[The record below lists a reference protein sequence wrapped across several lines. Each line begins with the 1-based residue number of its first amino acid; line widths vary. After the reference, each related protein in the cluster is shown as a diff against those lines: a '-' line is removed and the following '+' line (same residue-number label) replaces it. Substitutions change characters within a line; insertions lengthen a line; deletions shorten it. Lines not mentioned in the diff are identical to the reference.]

1 MRVYRR
7 QRQKY
12 LFASLLGVLGVVNL
26 LFFLILY
33 QPARSEYYGLRESI
47 ERLRNDIQ
55 ARQQR
60 IELLER
66 LNAQLATLEQDRSRL
81 FTMHFI
87 PRNAGWSEILPKFDS
102 MIHDAEVQNLHL
114 DYSIDTSPQYG
125 LYSVKIRVP
134 VEGVYPNVVNFIKD
148 IENSETFFI
157 ISSIDLHGSS
167 SSVSAGGPGAVA
179 GPGSANITLS
189 LNLETFFYQ

>member
-33 QPARSEYYGLRESI
+33 QPARSEYYGFRESI
-47 ERLRNDIQ
+47 ERLRKDIQ

-157 ISSIDLHGSS
+157 ISSIDLHGSAS
-167 SSVSAGGPGAVA
+167 STVSV
-179 GPGSANITLS
+179 PGSPNITLA

>member
-1 MRVYRR
+1 MRIYRR
-7 QRQKY
+7 QRQQY
-12 LFASLLGVLGVVNL
+12 LFVALLGVLGVVNL

-33 QPARSEYYGLRESI
+33 QPARSEYFGLRESI
-47 ERLRNDIQ
+47 ERLRTNIQ

-87 PRNAGWSEILPKFDS
+87 PRNAGWSEILPKIDS
-102 MIHDAEVQNLHL
+102 MIHDAQVQNLHI
-114 DYSIDTSPQYG
+114 DYSIDQSPQYG

-134 VEGVYPNVVNFIKD
+134 VDGPYPNVVNFIKD

-157 ISSIDLHGSS
+157 ISSIDLHGS
-167 SSVSAGGPGAVA
+167 VA
-179 GPGSANITLS
+179 STASGQPASPNITLA

>member
-1 MRVYRR
+1 MRIYRR
-7 QRQKY
+7 QRQQY
-12 LFASLLGVLGVVNL
+12 LFAALLGVLGVVNL

-47 ERLRNDIQ
+47 ERLRTDIQ

-87 PRNAGWSEILPKFDS
+87 PRNAGWSEILPKLDH
-102 MIHDAEVQNLHL
+102 MIHDAQVKNLHI
-114 DYSIDTSPQYG
+114 DYTIDTSPQYG
-125 LYSVKIRVP
+125 LYSVKIKVP
-134 VEGVYPNVVNFIKD
+134 VEGPYPNVVNFIKD

-167 SSVSAGGPGAVA
+167 SI
-179 GPGSANITLS
+179 GSSISSTSSDLGSPNITLALS
-189 LNLETFFYQ
+189 LETFFYQ

>member
-1 MRVYRR
+1 MRMYRR
-7 QRQKY
+7 QRQQY
-12 LFASLLGVLGVVNL
+12 LFAAVLGVLVVVNL
-26 LFFLILY
+26 LFFFILY

-47 ERLRNDIQ
+47 ERFRKDIQ

-87 PRNAGWSEILPKFDS
+87 PRNAGWSEILPKFDA
-102 MIHDAEVQNLHL
+102 MLHDAQVKNLQI
-114 DYSIDTSPQYG
+114 DYSIDQSPQYG

-134 VEGVYPNVVNFIKD
+134 VDGAYPNVVNFIKD

-157 ISSIDLHGSS
+157 ISSIDLHGSGSLGS
-167 SSVSAGGPGAVA
+167 SGSAAP
-179 GPGSANITLS
+179 GPGSANITLA